1 MARKQGLSSS
11 MEDYLEAILQ
21 IIDEKGEARSKE
33 IMERLGVTGPS
44 VTEAF
49 QQLGERKLIN
59 YVPYEAITLT
69 PAGEEIARSVL
80 SRHIA
85 LRNFFADI
93 LLIDYETADD
103 GACKMEHVVSQGIID
118 RMVRYA
124 DYLQTQGEEEGFSRF
139 LEREEQK

>member
-1 MARKQGLSSS
+1 

-21 IIDEKGEARSKE
+21 IIEEKGEARSKE
-33 IMERLGVTGPS
+33 IMERLHVTGPS

-49 QQLGERKLIN
+49 QQLGERELIN

-69 PAGEEIARSVL
+69 PAGEEIARDIL

-85 LRNFFADI
+85 LRDFFAKI

-103 GACKMEHVVSQGIID
+103 GACKMEHMVSQGIID

-124 DYLQTQGEEEGFSRF
+124 EYLKTQGEEQSFAQF
-139 LEREEQK
+139 LEKGEK

>member
-69 PAGEEIARSVL
+69 PEGEAIARDVL

-85 LRNFFADI
+85 LRNFFANI

-103 GACKMEHVVSQGIID
+103 GACKMEHVVSQGIIN
-118 RMVRYA
+118 RMVLYA
-124 DYLQTQGEEEGFSRF
+124 DYLKTQDEADGFSRF
-139 LEREEQK
+139 LAQDAKK

>member
-21 IIDEKGEARSKE
+21 IIEEKGEARSKE

-49 QQLGERKLIN
+49 QQLAERKLIN

-69 PAGEEIARSVL
+69 PKGEEIARDVL

-85 LRNFFADI
+85 LRSFFANI
-93 LLIDYETADD
+93 LLIDYDTADD

-118 RMVRYA
+118 RMVHYA
-124 DYLQTQGEEEGFSRF
+124 DYLKTQGEEDGFSRF
-139 LEREEQK
+139 LTQKDKE